1 MYISISTL
9 CPRNLSPS
17 FFRLGRISGPRF
29 RPPAANPKWCP
40 QKWSPRGSIFGS
52 CKTGCHTW
60 SAPSARNWTT
70 LGGQIRCPN
79 FGSAW
84 SVDLAAGIR
93 HPKSRKGLPPTSRRT
108 HVFFFL
114 KWCEKSSKLVQKKTK
129 MDQKKFRIDTGQIQ
143 EMLIFPLEFND
154 FRPRACPSCSAVL
167 AQKFQKACEKK
178 SKVVADFSPE
188 RRRFGRKWPAR
199 PGRSDRRSRAPALV
213 APRSAGRLRWALR
226 FASGPAPQLCS
237 AGCLFCWGCNI
248 WPATRIQ
255 GQRICKGYFFSK
267 AFPHA
272 SSRFLKIRR
281 FISGAQCGNRAV
293 RKRCHPAFDFIL
305 RYLSDTVVACGG
317 LR

>member
-1 MYISISTL
+1 M
-9 CPRNLSPS
+9 
-17 FFRLGRISGPRF
+17 GRISGPRF

-40 QKWSPRGSIFGS
+40 QKWSPRRSIFGS
-52 CKTGCHTW
+52 FKTGSHTW

-84 SVDLAAGIR
+84 SVDLAARIR
-93 HPKSRKGLPPTSRRT
+93 HPESRKGLPPPSRRAHDT
-108 HVFFFL
+108 S
-114 KWCEKSSKLVQKKTK
+114 KNGAQNRQNWCKKKPK
-129 MDQKKFRIDTGQIQ
+129 MDQKKFRIDPGQIR

-154 FRPRACPSCSAVL
+154 FRPRAHPSCFAVL
-167 AQKFQKACEKK
+167 AQKCQKACEKK

-255 GQRICKGYFFSK
+255 GQRSCKGYFFSK

-293 RKRCHPAFDFIL
+293 QKVPPGF
-305 RYLSDTVVACGG
+305 
-317 LR
+317 

>member
-1 MYISISTL
+1 MVHPGIHFWVLQNGVPYMVRAECQKL
-9 CPRNLSPS
+9 DHAGWPNPVPQ
-17 FFRLGRISGPRF
+17 FRLRLVGRSGGRNSSPEIQEGAATNFQKGTRF
-29 RPPAANPKWCP
+29 F
-40 QKWSPRGSIFGS
+40 Q
-52 CKTGCHTW
+52 
-60 SAPSARNWTT
+60 
-70 LGGQIRCPN
+70 
-79 FGSAW
+79 
-84 SVDLAAGIR
+84 
-93 HPKSRKGLPPTSRRT
+93 
-108 HVFFFL
+108 

-129 MDQKKFRIDTGQIQ
+129 MDQKNFRIDTGQIQ

-154 FRPRACPSCSAVL
+154 FRPRACPSCSVVL
-167 AQKFQKACEKK
+167 AQKCQKACEKK

-226 FASGPAPQLCS
+226 FATGPAPQLCS

-305 RYLSDTVVACGG
+305 RYFSDTVVVCGG